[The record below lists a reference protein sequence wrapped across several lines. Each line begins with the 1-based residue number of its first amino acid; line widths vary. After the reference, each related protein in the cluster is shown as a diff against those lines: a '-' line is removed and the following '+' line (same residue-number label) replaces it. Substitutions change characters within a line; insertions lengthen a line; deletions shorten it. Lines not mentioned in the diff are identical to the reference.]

1 MDLKEISLPYKF
13 GFPLSPSNLSS
24 QSWPRNYKKKKKT
37 KEINS
42 REKTREKKIGKRVF
56 AKKSQAAAAVEE
68 NTLYLGLQKGVLIMC
83 ISA

>member
-24 QSWPRNYKKKKKT
+24 QSWPRNYKKKT

-42 REKTREKKIGKRVF
+42 REKKLERKLDKEKIGKIVS
-56 AKKSQAAAAVEE
+56 AKKIPGS
-68 NTLYLGLQKGVLIMC
+68 YC
-83 ISA
+83 S

>member
-24 QSWPRNYKKKKKT
+24 QSWPRNYKKKT

-42 REKTREKKIGKRVF
+42 REKTREEKMKK
-56 AKKSQAAAAVEE
+56 E
-68 NTLYLGLQKGVLIMC
+68 L
-83 ISA
+83 

>member
-24 QSWPRNYKKKKKT
+24 QSWPRNYKKKT

-42 REKTREKKIGKRVF
+42 REKTREEKMKKK
-56 AKKSQAAAAVEE
+56 
-68 NTLYLGLQKGVLIMC
+68 L
-83 ISA
+83 